1 VAVAAGPGYTAA
13 ATHNNWNVMRD
24 IFTEIFENQP
34 LDPMVSA
41 RQGARASLRKR
52 FYERAQVG
60 EQVGDKTGDGFPLL
74 LDGKPV
80 RTPARR
86 ALVAPTAQLADGIA
100 QEWDAQVGVID
111 PASMPLTRLANVIID
126 GVVQAPQPVTE
137 EVGQYLGTDL
147 LCYRA
152 DAPPGL
158 VERQSAL
165 WNPFLDWAHES
176 LGARF
181 ILVEGIVHAAQPE
194 EALTAARNAIPAD
207 PWRLGA
213 VASVVTITGSGLL
226 ALALSAGAFDPETI
240 WAAAH
245 VDEDWQISQWGSDQL
260 ATERRA
266 NRFAEFSAAATV
278 LRLVP

>member
-1 VAVAAGPGYTAA
+1 VAAAAGPGYTPA
-13 ATHNNWNVMRD
+13 ATHNDWNVMRD

-52 FYERAQVG
+52 FYARAQVG
-60 EQVGDKTGDGFPLL
+60 EKTDEGFPLL

-86 ALVAPTAQLADGIA
+86 ALVAPTAPLAGSIA

-111 PASMPLTRLANVIID
+111 PASMPLTRLANVIVD
-126 GVVQAPQPVTE
+126 GVAQAPRPVAD

-165 WNPFLDWAHES
+165 WNPVLDWAHES

-181 ILVEGIVHAAQPE
+181 ILVEGIVHTAQPD

-213 VASVVTITGSGLL
+213 IASVVTITGSGLL
-226 ALALSAGAFDPETI
+226 ALALAAGAFDPETI
-240 WAAAH
+240 WTAAQ
-245 VDEDWQISQWGSDQL
+245 VDEDWQVSQWGSDQL
-260 ATERRA
+260 AIERRG
-266 NRFAEFSAAATV
+266 NRLAEFNAAATV